1 MIQYSIKFFREITI
15 CQLQIIDI
23 AISIKNASKS
33 EISVIKPLT
42 KEMVNIKRQNK
53 TDKPNES
60 HFELNK
66 RSDNPAETK
75 YDRVVQKRTTGH
87 LLTSVMHMIAIDN
100 MFKY

>member
-15 CQLQIIDI
+15 CRLQIIDI
-23 AISIKNASKS
+23 FVSIKNASKS

-42 KEMVNIKRQNK
+42 KEMVNKRQNK
-53 TDKPNES
+53 TDKPNDS

-66 RSDNPAETK
+66 RSDNPAESK

-87 LLTSVMHMIAIDN
+87 LLTSVMQMIAIDN